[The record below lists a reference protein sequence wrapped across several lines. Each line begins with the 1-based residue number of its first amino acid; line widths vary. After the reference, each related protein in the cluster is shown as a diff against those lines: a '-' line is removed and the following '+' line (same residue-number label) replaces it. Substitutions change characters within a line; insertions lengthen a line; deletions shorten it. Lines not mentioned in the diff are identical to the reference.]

1 MTIVREVDRGADRL
15 EHEAVAILEKLAAR
29 IIRGDRGRE
38 DDERLQRIALI
49 IGPFGIIAVGREEQV
64 ELAEEARL
72 AALVEPEQRLVDE
85 VAVAEQIARQADA
98 GGRPGRVIMDAVD
111 HLGRDRKSPRLNSSL

>member
-1 MTIVREVDRGADRL
+1 MRISDWSSDVCSSDLHRVVDRQEITIVREVDRGADRL
-15 EHEAVAILEKLAAR
+15 EHDAVAILENLAAR

-49 IGPFGIIAVGREEQV
+49 IGAFGIIAVRREEQV

-72 AALVEPEQRLVDE
+72 AALVEPE
-85 VAVAEQIARQADA
+85 
-98 GGRPGRVIMDAVD
+98 
-111 HLGRDRKSPRLNSSL
+111 